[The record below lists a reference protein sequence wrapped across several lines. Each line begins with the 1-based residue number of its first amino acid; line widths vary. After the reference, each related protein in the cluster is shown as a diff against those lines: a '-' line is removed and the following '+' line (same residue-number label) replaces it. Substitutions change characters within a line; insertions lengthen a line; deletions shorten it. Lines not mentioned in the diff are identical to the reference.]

1 MCSMLPL
8 MPVHSN
14 QSLLQPEFVITEF
27 VITEVPYKRNI
38 VVCISL
44 KTKFIN
50 AIRWKNFRTIGR
62 LRYNRS
68 LLYACTNLVSYF
80 NLHCLLFHSQ
90 LMLNIEI
97 SVNSRKL
104 K

>member
-8 MPVHSN
+8 MSVHSN